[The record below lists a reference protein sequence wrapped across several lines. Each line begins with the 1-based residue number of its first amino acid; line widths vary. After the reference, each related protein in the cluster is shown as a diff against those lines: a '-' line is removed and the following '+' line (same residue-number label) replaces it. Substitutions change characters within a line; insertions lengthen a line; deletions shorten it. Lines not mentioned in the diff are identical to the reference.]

1 MDIIVTDHSKDN
13 LEKVYGNQLI
23 FQNNLFSIMCE
34 ETTIPWL
41 QFIPNKSLD
50 SDYIT
55 TLYAEAFKLGEHLKK
70 EGFGEIYNIAKIG
83 NKLPYYHIHL
93 VMRTQNDEAWPE
105 PVWCLDSLEKKTEH
119 IALLQKT
126 VQSILTP
133 PGVF

>member
-133 PGVF
+133 PGDF